1 MSINFYIQATLLKA
15 KAKLSFTTSQFKF
28 HSQII
33 FSLVIPL
40 TRIFFNLFPCGPIYS
55 SHHSDLCVPKFFE
68 VGFITMPATQ
78 NDIPFPTWG

>member
-1 MSINFYIQATLLKA
+1 MNFYIQATLLEA
-15 KAKLSFTTSQFKF
+15 KTKLSFTTSQLKL

-55 SHHSDLCVPKFFE
+55 SHHSDLCVPKCFE